1 MNDENEKYNRF
12 AEDAAKELPKHDV
25 GVLNEVIDIIF
36 ELAERYK

>member
-1 MNDENEKYNRF
+1 MGFAKQEVVRF